1 MTIASEIEDLQTN
14 LAAAKAAVTTK
25 GGTVGDTGLAG
36 LATEIAS
43 IPSGGGSTLP
53 PYGKVV
59 YYWDIRTEYD
69 ADGSGCTVTI
79 VDMTLYGNFYETAF
93 GSGGGMAQ
101 LMYQN
106 GNWMYYDWEDPDE
119 PEKII
124 PDISAIGLS
133 VVFDDPDNP
142 WGDISC
148 SKNNVIHTESGTR
161 YIDLDTQEKFNGLLT
176 IQSDGYYYVDGT
188 AIYPSAITEYY
199 FGASVTSVSNFLSN
213 SLGKTVDFSEA
224 TGLTSIRNCNFKKVM
239 NENLV
244 SLPALT
250 ELYGTVLGGL
260 EFDFPSL
267 TAIGNGVEFGQATA
281 IIMPNITSVGNSFKA
296 FRAARIGF
304 ENATSIGNNFL
315 NSSNPIWVYLPS
327 VLTIGDTFLG
337 GTLSGK
343 VGINLGQS
351 ITTIGEGFLINSNSF
366 LITNAGPGGT
376 IEGYYILPA
385 SITSIGKNFMFN
397 CHNHIGQIQFNC
409 PVSVLQA
416 TSQTDRDNCMSSNSS
431 KSLIYTQ
438 GFMIQGNQQSS
449 WKSAFST
456 IARNGRYRKLNSY

>member
-1 MTIASEIEDLQTN
+1 MTIASEIQDLQTN

-59 YYWDIRTEYD
+59 YYWDIRTEYE
-69 ADGSGCTVTI
+69 AYGSGCTVTI

-93 GSGGGMAQ
+93 GSGGGMTS

-106 GNWMYYDWEDPDE
+106 GNWMYYDFDDPDE

-124 PDISAIGLS
+124 SDISAIGLS

-142 WGDISC
+142 WAEITC
-148 SKNNVIHTESGTR
+148 SKSNVIHTESGTR

-176 IQSDGYYYVDGT
+176 AVDDYYTVDGNQIYNK
-188 AIYPSAITEYY
+188 AIKEYY
-199 FGASVTSVSNFLSN
+199 FGSSVTSVQNFLGS
-213 SLGKTVDFSEA
+213 SSGKVIDFSEA
-224 TGLTSIRNCNFKKVM
+224 TGLTSIRSCNFKNVM

-260 EFDFPSL
+260 EFDFPLL
-267 TAIGNGVEFGQATA
+267 TAIGNGVEFTQAKA

-296 FRAARIGF
+296 FYAARIGF
-304 ENATSIGNNFL
+304 ENVTSIGNDFL
-315 NSSNPIWVYLPS
+315 VSSNPIWVYLPS
-327 VLTIGDTFLG
+327 ILTIGSGFLS

-343 VGINLGQS
+343 LGLNLGQS
-351 ITTIGEGFLINSNSF
+351 ITTIGEGFLLNSHIYT
-366 LITNAGPGGT
+366 ITNAGSTGT

-385 SITSIGKNFMFN
+385 SITSIGKNFMYN
-397 CHNHIGQIQFNC
+397 CWNYMGQIRFGC

-416 TSQTDRDNCMSSNSS
+416 TSQTDRDNCMSGNSS
-431 KSLIYTQ
+431 NDLIYTK

-449 WKSAFST
+449 WRSVFST
-456 IARNGRYRKLNSY
+456 IARNGRYRKVNSY

>member
-69 ADGSGCTVTI
+69 ANGSGCTVTI

-93 GSGGGMAQ
+93 GSGGGMTSI
-101 LMYQN
+101 MYQN
-106 GNWMYYDWEDPDE
+106 GNWMYYDFEDPDE

-133 VVFDDPDNP
+133 VVFDDPDDP
-142 WGDISC
+142 WAEIMC
-148 SKNNVIHTESGTR
+148 SKSNVIHTESGTR

-176 IQSDGYYYVDGT
+176 AVDDYYTVDGNQIYNQ
-188 AIYPSAITEYY
+188 AIKEYY
-199 FGASVTSVSNFLSN
+199 FGSSVTSVQNFLGS
-213 SLGKTVDFSEA
+213 SSGKVIDFSEA

-304 ENATSIGNNFL
+304 ENVTSIGNDFL
-315 NSSNPIWVYLPS
+315 TSSNPIWVYLPS
-327 VLTIGDTFLG
+327 VLTIGNNFLN

-343 VGINLGQS
+343 LGLNLGQS
-351 ITTIGEGFLINSNSF
+351 ITTIGEFFLANSSTYT
-366 LITNAGPGGT
+366 ITSAGSTGA
-376 IEGYYILPA
+376 IEGYYDLPA
-385 SITSIGKNFMFN
+385 SITSIGKYFMFN
-397 CHNHIGQIQFNC
+397 CHNHMGQIRFNC

-438 GFMIQGNQQSS
+438 GFMIEGNQQSS
-449 WKSAFST
+449 WRSVFST
-456 IARNGRYRKLNSY
+456 IARNGRYRKVNSY